1 MALSHKNKKKDTK
14 EAKMDAS
21 YKQNEMHAFKLAVQL
36 EQVIKKETSAK
47 AMEWKQRITDIQ
59 QQIQVRKFRIAVV
72 GEFNRGKSSF
82 INVLLG
88 KRILP
93 EDVLASTATINRVTY
108 GDKPRAY
115 LVMKHDG
122 QRSREI
128 PVEDLSSYI
137 TKLTE
142 SSVKAASEIDEAVVE
157 YPTMFC
163 YNDVDLIDTPGMN
176 DMEDM
181 NALTVSRL
189 EDIDLAIVAVNAQYP
204 YSETENQFV
213 VKLLESR
220 KVCQII
226 FVITHFD
233 MIRDREKK
241 RLQDYLYSQIPDS
254 IFAEL
259 NKKYQSDAKI
269 FVKYHSIFDDL
280 HIFGVSSLMAMEA
293 LETNDMERYKA
304 SGFLQL
310 SRELPEV
317 ILSSKSVNMIDN
329 IVTMLEEIIEEYKT
343 ERLES
348 KDDWKLWEKIKKNC
362 ADLFHM
368 TLRDLEECAEME
380 ISTKTLQQETEQQK
394 QSIIQNMLMSLGGVQ
409 EITSE
414 SIHLAILP
422 VMQEEFRRVNLE
434 YQNLRN
440 QILEMGVT
448 PKWRSLLS
456 RLISEL
462 GDKLKLSPRMFTQ
475 LESEYKMFS
484 QLPYQQFLTARLH
497 SSSEASM
504 DDFTFCW
511 TDSPIGAVL
520 AASGNQSVLPGL
532 QKVVDESLQECVGR
546 TESRLKDRISEMLSF
561 IRKRQDDFIASIDSA
576 IYEKKQQVNENSF
589 LMDDVNLLQDRKS
602 VV

>member
-181 NALTVSRL
+181 NALTVSR
-189 EDIDLAIVAVNAQYP
+189 
-204 YSETENQFV
+204 
-213 VKLLESR
+213 
-220 KVCQII
+220 
-226 FVITHFD
+226 
-233 MIRDREKK
+233 
-241 RLQDYLYSQIPDS
+241 
-254 IFAEL
+254 
-259 NKKYQSDAKI
+259 
-269 FVKYHSIFDDL
+269 
-280 HIFGVSSLMAMEA
+280 
-293 LETNDMERYKA
+293 
-304 SGFLQL
+304 
-310 SRELPEV
+310 
-317 ILSSKSVNMIDN
+317 
-329 IVTMLEEIIEEYKT
+329 
-343 ERLES
+343 
-348 KDDWKLWEKIKKNC
+348 
-362 ADLFHM
+362 
-368 TLRDLEECAEME
+368 
-380 ISTKTLQQETEQQK
+380 
-394 QSIIQNMLMSLGGVQ
+394 
-409 EITSE
+409 
-414 SIHLAILP
+414 
-422 VMQEEFRRVNLE
+422 
-434 YQNLRN
+434 
-440 QILEMGVT
+440 
-448 PKWRSLLS
+448 
-456 RLISEL
+456 
-462 GDKLKLSPRMFTQ
+462 
-475 LESEYKMFS
+475 
-484 QLPYQQFLTARLH
+484 
-497 SSSEASM
+497 
-504 DDFTFCW
+504 
-511 TDSPIGAVL
+511 
-520 AASGNQSVLPGL
+520 
-532 QKVVDESLQECVGR
+532 
-546 TESRLKDRISEMLSF
+546 
-561 IRKRQDDFIASIDSA
+561 
-576 IYEKKQQVNENSF
+576 
-589 LMDDVNLLQDRKS
+589 DRKS